1 MYLRKV
7 TVSEVMKYETVIGL
21 EVHVELASKSKLFCS
36 CTTEF
41 GGEPNTHCCPVCT
54 GMPGTL
60 PVFNRKVLEFA
71 VKAGLALGCD
81 ITRVFHFDRKNY
93 FYPDLPKAYQI
104 SQLYAPVA
112 VNGHTEIKTADG
124 NKKVIRIHEMH
135 MEEDAGKIVH
145 SPDGKTAFLDYNRC
159 GVPLVEIVTEP
170 DFRNAEEVNAFL
182 YRLRSVFKY
191 LGISDCKMEEGSMRA
206 DVNLSVR
213 PEGSEEFGTRSEM
226 KNINS
231 FRAIER
237 AIAYESARQIKTVEN
252 GGTIIQETR
261 RWDNASGRSF
271 AMRSKEETKDYRY
284 FPEPDLPAFHISDE
298 EIRRCRDLI
307 PEFAD
312 ERAERLVREMSL
324 PEEDAVLITASRNLA
339 DLFEDTVK
347 ICGAPAEVRFWFTG
361 GLLSFI
367 NETGRDPEDIALS
380 PEKFAEFAG
389 LVVSGELKREAGKK
403 VFRALLES
411 DGELDL
417 RKFIKENGLETLDD
431 NELIAETVRKVIA
444 ENPKPF
450 EQYRNGETKVFGF
463 FVGRVMKELKG
474 RADPSAVNS
483 TVKNILENYS

>member
-1 MYLRKV
+1 
-7 TVSEVMKYETVIGL
+7 MKYETVIGL

-41 GGEPNTHCCPVCT
+41 GGEPNSHCCPVCT

-71 VKAGLALGCD
+71 VKAGLALGCG
-81 ITRVFHFDRKNY
+81 ITRDFRFDRKNY

-170 DFRNAEEVNAFL
+170 DFRSAEEVNAFL

-252 GGTIIQETR
+252 GGTIIRETR

-271 AMRSKEETKDYRY
+271 AMRSKEEAKDYRY
-284 FPEPDLPAFHISDE
+284 FPEPDLPAFHINDE

-324 PEEDAVLITASRNLA
+324 SEEDASLITASRNLA
-339 DLFEDTVK
+339 DLFENTVSL
-347 ICGAPAEVRFWFTG
+347 CEAPGEVRFWFTG

-367 NETGRDPEDIALS
+367 NETGTDPEEISLT

-403 VFRALLES
+403 VFRAMLES
-411 DGELDL
+411 DSSFDIRRFTE
-417 RKFIKENGLETLDD
+417 ENGLGALDD
-431 NELIAETVRKVIA
+431 EELIADTVKKIIA
-444 ENPKPF
+444 DNPKPF

>member
-1 MYLRKV
+1 
-7 TVSEVMKYETVIGL
+7 MKYETVIGL

-81 ITRVFHFDRKNY
+81 ITRVFRFDRKNY

-124 NKKVIRIHEMH
+124 TVKTIRIHEMH

-213 PEGSEEFGTRSEM
+213 PEGSEEFGTRTEM

-237 AIAYESARQIKTVEN
+237 AIAYESTRQIKIVEN
-252 GGTIIQETR
+252 GGTILQETR
-261 RWDNASGRSF
+261 RWDNAAGYSF
-271 AMRSKEETKDYRY
+271 AMRSKEEAKDYRY

-298 EIRRCRDLI
+298 EIKHCMDLI
-307 PEFAD
+307 PEFAE

-389 LVVSGELKREAGKK
+389 LVVSGVLKREAGKK

-431 NELIAETVRKVIA
+431 GELIAETVRKVIA

-474 RADPSAVNS
+474 RADPAAVNS
-483 TVKNILENYS
+483 TVRNILGNSLEKHL

>member
-1 MYLRKV
+1 
-7 TVSEVMKYETVIGL
+7 
-21 EVHVELASKSKLFCS
+21 
-36 CTTEF
+36 
-41 GGEPNTHCCPVCT
+41 
-54 GMPGTL
+54 
-60 PVFNRKVLEFA
+60 
-71 VKAGLALGCD
+71 
-81 ITRVFHFDRKNY
+81 
-93 FYPDLPKAYQI
+93 
-104 SQLYAPVA
+104 
-112 VNGHTEIKTADG
+112 
-124 NKKVIRIHEMH
+124 
-135 MEEDAGKIVH
+135 
-145 SPDGKTAFLDYNRC
+145 DYNRC

-170 DFRNAEEVNAFL
+170 DFRNAEEVNDFL

-213 PEGSEEFGTRSEM
+213 PEGSEEFGTRTEM

-237 AIAYESARQIKTVEN
+237 AIAYESARQIKVVEN

-271 AMRSKEETKDYRY
+271 AMRSKEEAKDYRY
-284 FPEPDLPAFHISDE
+284 FPEPDLPAFHISDD
-298 EIRRCRDLI
+298 EIKRCKDLI
-307 PEFAD
+307 PEFAE

-431 NELIAETVRKVIA
+431 GELIAETVRKVIA

-474 RADPSAVNS
+474 RADPAAVNS
-483 TVKNILENYS
+483 TVRNILGNSLEKHL

>member
-1 MYLRKV
+1 V

-104 SQLYAPVA
+104 SQLYTPVA

-170 DFRNAEEVNAFL
+170 DFRSAEEVNAFL

-213 PEGSEEFGTRSEM
+213 PEGSEEFGTRTEM

-271 AMRSKEETKDYRY
+271 AMRSKEEAKDYRY

-324 PEEDAVLITASRNLA
+324 AEEDAALITASRNLA
-339 DLFEDTVK
+339 DLFENTVSL
-347 ICGAPAEVRFWFTG
+347 CGAPGEVRFWFTG

-367 NETGRDPEDIALS
+367 NETGTDPEDINLS

-389 LVVSGELKREAGKK
+389 LVVSGELKREAGKN
-403 VFRALLES
+403 VFRAMLES
-411 DGELDL
+411 DGSFNIRRFTE
-417 RKFIKENGLETLDD
+417 ENGLGTLDD
-431 NELIAETVRKVIA
+431 EELIADTVKKIIA
-444 ENPKPF
+444 DNPKPF

>member
-1 MYLRKV
+1 M

-41 GGEPNTHCCPVCT
+41 GGEPNSHCCPVCT

-60 PVFNRKVLEFA
+60 PVFNRKVLEYA
-71 VKAGLALGCD
+71 VKAGLALNCE
-81 ITRVFHFDRKNY
+81 ITRDFRFDRKNY

-124 NKKVIRIHEMH
+124 TVKTIRIHEMH

-213 PEGSEEFGTRSEM
+213 PEGSEEFGTRTEM

-237 AIAYESARQIKTVEN
+237 AIAYESARQIKVVEN
-252 GGTIIQETR
+252 GGKILQETR
-261 RWDNASGRSF
+261 RWDNASGHSF
-271 AMRSKEETKDYRY
+271 AMRSKEEAKDYRY
-284 FPEPDLPAFHISDE
+284 FPEPDLPAFHISDD
-298 EIRRCRDLI
+298 EIKRCKDLI
-307 PEFAD
+307 PEFAE

-324 PEEDAVLITASRNLA
+324 PEEDAVLITASRNLS

-417 RKFIKENGLETLDD
+417 RKFIKENELETLDD
-431 NELIAETVRKVIA
+431 GELIAETVRKVIA
-444 ENPKPF
+444 ENPKPY

-474 RADPSAVNS
+474 RADPAAVNS
-483 TVKNILENYS
+483 TVRNILGNSLEKHL

>member
-1 MYLRKV
+1 
-7 TVSEVMKYETVIGL
+7 
-21 EVHVELASKSKLFCS
+21 
-36 CTTEF
+36 
-41 GGEPNTHCCPVCT
+41 
-54 GMPGTL
+54 
-60 PVFNRKVLEFA
+60 
-71 VKAGLALGCD
+71 
-81 ITRVFHFDRKNY
+81 
-93 FYPDLPKAYQI
+93 
-104 SQLYAPVA
+104 
-112 VNGHTEIKTADG
+112 
-124 NKKVIRIHEMH
+124 
-135 MEEDAGKIVH
+135 
-145 SPDGKTAFLDYNRC
+145 
-159 GVPLVEIVTEP
+159 
-170 DFRNAEEVNAFL
+170 
-182 YRLRSVFKY
+182 
-191 LGISDCKMEEGSMRA
+191 MRA

-213 PEGSEEFGTRSEM
+213 PEGSEEFGTRTEM

-237 AIAYESARQIKTVEN
+237 AIAYESARQIKVVEN

-271 AMRSKEETKDYRY
+271 AMRSKEEAKDYRY
-284 FPEPDLPAFHISDE
+284 FPEPDLPAFHISDD
-298 EIRRCRDLI
+298 EIKRCKDLI
-307 PEFAD
+307 PEFAE

-431 NELIAETVRKVIA
+431 GELIAETVRKVIA

-474 RADPSAVNS
+474 RADPAAVNS
-483 TVKNILENYS
+483 TVRNILGNSLEKHL